1 MKTQYNSDERQSIG
15 VRTIP
20 RMPGIEELEKDFEE
34 YQKEL
39 RLGKVKRERRKEEK
53 PEVDKEGNEGRQI
66 PELKDYI
73 YVPSIK
79 LYVAKERSFN
89 GKDWYKCHEAL
100 KQEDAR
106 MLTIPEFVEF
116 LKYSKVKAPEVYEDI
131 TAVREPYRAE
141 WLDGFF
147 EKRKDGL
154 YVLTQNKSQSEKLD
168 DCLME
173 DCQADI
179 LGSANK
185 QGLPTRKLNGFYY
198 WYPRENSV
206 ARFIAY
212 SGRAYLDCY
221 VYPTYGYSSLGVRV
235 ARCAAP
241 SVCPKNGGFK

>member
-1 MKTQYNSDERQSIG
+1 MTSEFESNIRNSIG

-34 YQKEL
+34 YQREL
-39 RLGKVKRERRKEEK
+39 RLGKIKRGRKEEK
-53 PEVDKEGNEGRQI
+53 QEEERREEIKQVQ
-66 PELKDYI
+66 ELKDYI

-89 GKDWYKCHEAL
+89 GKDWYKCQEAL
-100 KQEDAR
+100 KQENAR

-168 DCLME
+168 ECLME

-185 QGLPTRKLNGFYY
+185 QGLPTRKLNGFSY
-198 WYPRENSV
+198 WYPRNERV
-206 ARFIAY
+206 AGFDAGSY
-212 SGRAYLDCY
+212 WALLYCGG
-221 VYPTYGYSSLGVRV
+221 VPTYEDSSLGVRV
-235 ARCAAP
+235 ARCEAP